1 MNEQRRRRRSGEI
14 PRGPVRYRL
23 GSQIDF
29 FRPGLVLGTVDPP
42 VKRNA
47 GNHRK
52 SSKGNCRRESKRKGG
67 CDLGG
72 GHYLRCLVGF
82 LLGMFT
88 GEVKQRPSSMHDFIV
103 VVAGSFTEARQRAS
117 INRRLHVLAFRTA
130 SELIVPVTPRQLQYL
145 YRPPSGYCRLPS
157 AAFRLLHRERRA
169 SGICCCK

>member
-130 SELIVPVTPRQLQYL
+130 SEFNSSCNATAVPISVSTTKWLLSVAQC
-145 YRPPSGYCRLPS
+145 GIS
-157 AAFRLLHRERRA
+157 A
-169 SGICCCK
+169 SSP